1 MSVRSEPATVY
12 RLSQTLEAVMR
23 TNGILTLQRNAREPL
38 KLTTTETRN
47 LRAALADQETTDAQP

>member
-1 MSVRSEPATVY
+1 MRTERATVY